1 MFPKTMMK
9 AATSCVLAI
18 FMFCILIPNTVGA
31 AETTAPFLFTI
42 DSPELYQGDKL
53 VSDSILPPQI
63 INGRTMLPFRYIVQD
78 LLGGEVGWD
87 AENRTITAEVHGHS
101 FVMVIDQEEILVDGQ
116 SLNFG
121 QAPIIE
127 SGRTLLPLR
136 AFEMVVV
143 LDWNADLR
151 QVSVSLMPEGILR
164 SEGNIRRDAEGLVE
178 VRLDKGKAYVS
189 FDIEQWEKLHDI
201 YKVAVSKELGILED
215 EYEIMTYK
223 DSDIIDAFISKMPD
237 KLDKSKLH
245 TYEEPIIFLLFADGS
260 VNWLPIEP
268 YASYAIARETIDTY
282 GVLPWLKSIKSI
294 EEKRNDHDLESLV
307 AIDDQG
313 KEYDLHTYVQ
323 HAFFCDSYWT
333 WSEDMIGSDYF
344 IEFKLFDN
352 GAVFLDRGWVE
363 GEVQHFSGF
372 YVIDP
377 EAQTL
382 EFSLFKD
389 GGNAPDVEEEI
400 IVIYAYDFLEGG
412 YLDLQHVFGN
422 RLTKAVKTVDF
433 NIAPYLF
440 SSSLGHYAEI
450 LFQRGAYDIAYEL
463 RENFTEYTRGMIFNL
478 IYELKHIPGDG
489 LGYGIWFG
497 RFSLDGNTTPTDLF
511 LISMRSGNV
520 YHYDPLTERFGLI
533 SESMG

>member
-1 MFPKTMMK
+1 MIPKTMLRL
-9 AATSCVLAI
+9 ATSCLLVISL
-18 FMFCILIPNTVGA
+18 FCLITYTVQA

-42 DSPELYQGDKL
+42 DSSELYQGDKL
-53 VSDSILPPQI
+53 VSDTILPPQI

-87 AENRTITAEVHGHS
+87 SETRTITAKVHGHS

-116 SLNFG
+116 SLSFG
-121 QAPIIE
+121 QAPIVE
-127 SGRTLLPLR
+127 GGRTLLPLR
-136 AFEMVVV
+136 AFEIVAV
-143 LDWNADLR
+143 LDWNAELR
-151 QVSVSLMPEGILR
+151 QVSVSLMPEGIVR
-164 SEGNIRRDAEGLVE
+164 SEGNFRRDAEGLVE

-189 FDIEQWEKLHDI
+189 FDIEQWEKLYDI
-201 YKVAVSKELGILED
+201 YKIAVSKELGILEG
-215 EYEIMTYK
+215 EYEIMVK
-223 DSDIIDAFISKMPD
+223 NESGVSDAFISKMPI
-237 KLDKSKLH
+237 KLEKSKLY

-260 VNWLPIEP
+260 VDWLPIEP
-268 YASYAIARETIDTY
+268 YASSAMARETIYTY
-282 GVLPWLKSIKSI
+282 GTLPWLKSIKCFD
-294 EEKRNDHDLESLV
+294 EKQSDQGLEIIL

-333 WSEDMIGSDYF
+333 WSEDIIGPDYF

-382 EFSLFKD
+382 EFSFYKD

-400 IVIYAYDFLEGG
+400 IAIYAYDFLEGG

-422 RLTKAVKTVDF
+422 RLTKAVKTVNF
-433 NIAPYLF
+433 TIAPLVF
-440 SSSLGHYAEI
+440 SSSLGHYAES
-450 LFQRGAYDIAYEL
+450 LFQRSVYDIANEL
-463 RENFTEYTRGMIFNL
+463 RENFPEYTRGMIFNL

-497 RFSLDGNTTPTDLF
+497 RFALDGNTTPTDLF

-520 YHYDPLTERFGLI
+520 YHYAPLTERFGLI
-533 SESMG
+533 SEAMG